1 MLAARPGQW
10 LGEHV
15 RDDARPVWP
24 VRPAWRSLGEATA
37 ARAQAGILA
46 NDLDGA
52 DGEAVL
58 SNVIDIDALRVARKS
73 SYVRAAGE
81 CRHMHITLDD
91 NGDIVKCDDC
101 GMQLSPYWALGHFVE
116 HYQRAIAKLTRGE
129 NELRN
134 AQEQGISLLA
144 ARRVERAWRSR
155 TMVPCCPHCG
165 EGVGPKDGF
174 GSTQINKAIY
184 ERRRAAKRGEA

>member
-1 MLAARPGQW
+1 MR
-10 LGEHV
+10 H
-15 RDDARPVWP
+15 DARPRRPVWSA
-24 VRPAWRSLGEATA
+24 RRSVGEAAA
-37 ARAQAGILA
+37 ARAQARILA
-46 NDLDGA
+46 IDLDGSHR
-52 DGEAVL
+52 EAVL

-81 CRHMHITLDD
+81 CRHMHVTLDD

-116 HYQRAIAKLTRGE
+116 YYQRAIAKLTRGE

-144 ARRVERAWRSR
+144 ARRLERAWRSR
-155 TMVPCCPHCG
+155 TLVPACPHCG
-165 EGVGPKDGF
+165 EGIGPKDGF
-174 GSTQINKAIY
+174 GSTQINKAMY